1 MSLLTIIKEVCQNG
15 GVDPPAAAFVSTE
28 PAIIQMIAFS
38 QNAAE
43 EIIRPTYKDDSGKI
57 IKGAQWRVLGKSTT
71 ITGNGAAQ
79 VYTMPADFSELS
91 DGAAVTV
98 ASLGVTVRGG
108 LSTDEW
114 NVITPVQGTPRF
126 FLLYGNKMELY
137 PYLANGVTAKVS
149 YMSKSWCSNGTGAW
163 AADADTAVIPELLIT
178 KNTIWRWKRQNG
190 MAYQEYKDEFNDA
203 FTAYKDSD
211 QRERM
216 P

>member
-15 GVDPPAAAFVSTE
+15 GVDPPTAAFASTE

-43 EIIRPTYKDDSGKI
+43 ELLRRAEWGI
-57 IKGAQWRVLGKSTT
+57 LGKSTT

-79 VYTMPADFSELS
+79 VYTMPADFLKLT

-126 FLLYGNKMELY
+126 FLLYGNKMEFY
-137 PYLANGVTAKVS
+137 PFLANAVAGKVS
-149 YMSKSWCSNGTGAW
+149 YMSKSWCSNGTGFW

-190 MAYQEYKDEFNDA
+190 MAYKEYQAEFEEVFRSYDEF
-203 FTAYKDSD
+203 DS
-211 QRERM
+211 RERM

>member
-1 MSLLTIIKEVCQNG
+1 MSLLTILKEVCQNG
-15 GVDPPAAAFVSTE
+15 GVDPSIAAFASTE
-28 PAIIQMIAFS
+28 PAIIQMITFS
-38 QNAAE
+38 QNAVE

-57 IKGAQWRVLGKSTT
+57 IKGAQWGVLGKSTT

-79 VYTMPADFSELS
+79 VYTMPTDFSELS

-114 NVITPVQGTPRF
+114 NVITPAVGTPRF

-137 PYLANGVTAKVS
+137 PFLANSVTAKVS
-149 YMSKSWCSNGTGAW
+149 YMSKSWCSNGTGFW
-163 AADADTAVIPELLIT
+163 AADADTALIPELLIT

-190 MAYQEYKDEFNDA
+190 MAYQEYKDEFNDT

>member
-15 GVDPPAAAFVSTE
+15 GVDPPTAVFASTE
-28 PAIIQMIAFS
+28 PAIIQMITFS

-43 EIIRPTYKDDSGKI
+43 ELLRR
-57 IKGAQWRVLGKSTT
+57 AQWGVLNKSTT

-79 VYTMPADFSELS
+79 VYTMPADFLELV

-108 LSTDEW
+108 LSNDEW
-114 NVITPVQGTPRF
+114 NVITPAAGTPRF
-126 FLLYGNKMELY
+126 FFLYGNKMELY
-137 PYLANGVTAKVS
+137 PYLANAVAAKVS
-149 YMSKSWCSNGTGAW
+149 YQSKSWCSNGTGFW
-163 AADADTAVIPELLIT
+163 AADIDTAVIPELLIT

-190 MAYQEYKDEFNDA
+190 MAYKEYQAEFEEVFRSYDEF
-203 FTAYKDSD
+203 D